1 MAEIAT
7 ELVSVERMLWSGKAS
22 SVTAQTTEG
31 EIGVLP
37 GHEPL
42 LGQLVEN
49 GVVVIRTVEG
59 EKLVAAVQG
68 GFLSVSSSKITILA
82 DSAVWASEVNTSEA
96 EARAKDASASA
107 LERETAV
114 SELRAVKRL
123 QENQFLTP

>member
-49 GVVVIRTVEG
+49 GVVVIRTAEG

-96 EARAKDASASA
+96 EARAKDASASE

-123 QENQFLTP
+123 QEK

>member
-1 MAEIAT
+1 MAEIAAQ
-7 ELVSVERMLWSGKAS
+7 LVSVERMLWSGKAT

-49 GVVVIRTVEG
+49 GVVVIRTTDG
-59 EKLVAAVQG
+59 ETLVAAVQG
-68 GFLSVSSSKITILA
+68 GFLSVSTEKITILA
-82 DSAVWASEVNTSEA
+82 DSAVWAHEVDSSDA
-96 EARAKDASASA
+96 EARRSAASTDE
-107 LERETAV
+107 ERELAE

-123 QENQFLTP
+123 QES

>member
-42 LGQLVEN
+42 LGQLVDN
-49 GVVVIRTVEG
+49 GVVVIRTAEG

-82 DSAVWASEVNTSEA
+82 DSAVWASEVETSEA

-123 QENQFLTP
+123 QEK

>member
-7 ELVSVERMLWSGKAS
+7 ELVSVERMFWSGKAS

-49 GVVVIRTVEG
+49 GVVVIRTAEG

-82 DSAVWASEVNTSEA
+82 DSAVWASEVETSEA

-123 QENQFLTP
+123 QEK